1 MNDSYGDG
9 WSNGSTVELKIDYYS
24 LGSYSCSGYSTEVS
38 MSIIEPPITE
48 PTPFNYHL
56 VVSSESDCNE
66 LSQTHWQSITIKEDL
81 CNSKQDD
88 LIIVNY
94 PNLESI
100 HVEKRSLQN
109 LRSLVISDNPLL
121 SNISFGDNED
131 YDDSVFMNVKNVTIS
146 SIIR

>member
-1 MNDSYGDG
+1 M
-9 WSNGSTVELKIDYYS
+9 
-24 LGSYSCSGYSTEVS
+24 
-38 MSIIEPPITE
+38 
-48 PTPFNYHL
+48 F
-56 VVSSESDCNE
+56 
-66 LSQTHWQSITIKEDL
+66 
-81 CNSKQDD
+81 
-88 LIIVNY
+88 IVNY
-94 PNLESI
+94 PYLESI